1 MENILYLSV
10 MADELVSIDADIKKL
25 AERKRQ
31 IHAEFKARGRNVNII
46 GDKATIEVRTHQ
58 RKFVDNKEIHKH
70 VSRQLLRAHTTK
82 KDVTTVNIK
91 PVAASVDRSLLLAA
105 KSA

>member
-1 MENILYLSV
+1 MENIFDLFTA
-10 MADELVSIDADIKKL
+10 ADELVAIESDLKKL
-25 AERKRQ
+25 VQRKRE
-31 IHAEFKARGRNVNII
+31 IHAEFKARGKDVNII
-46 GDKATIEVRTHQ
+46 GNKATIEVRTHK
-58 RKFVDNKEIHKH
+58 RTLVDNKEIHKH

-82 KDVTTVNIK
+82 KDVTSVNIK

>member
-1 MENILYLSV
+1 MENILYLST

-31 IHAEFKARGRNVNII
+31 IQAEFKARGRNVNII
-46 GDKATIEVRTHQ
+46 GNKATIEVRTHQ
-58 RKFVDNKEIHKH
+58 RKLVDNKEIHKH

-82 KDVTTVNIK
+82 KDITVVNIK